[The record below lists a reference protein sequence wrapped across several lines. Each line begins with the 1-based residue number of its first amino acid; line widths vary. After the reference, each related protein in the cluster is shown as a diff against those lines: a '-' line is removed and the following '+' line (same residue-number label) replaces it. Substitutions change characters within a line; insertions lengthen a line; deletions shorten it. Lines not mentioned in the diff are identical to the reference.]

1 MRLALYPHPDT
12 PPASALAIEV
22 EVRRRASTL
31 ELRYL
36 ATGATEE
43 IRLPAPAAGERADEL
58 WKHTCFEAFVA
69 RADGCYY
76 EFNFA
81 PSTRWA
87 AYGFS
92 GYREGMAAA
101 SVDAPSI
108 EARADE
114 GLYEVRV
121 SLQLDRLPGLPADEV
136 WSLALTAVIEDM
148 DGGKSY
154 WALKHPPGR
163 PDFHHRDGFALDLP
177 A

>member
-1 MRLALYPHPDT
+1 MRLALSPHPDT

-22 EVRRRASTL
+22 EVERRASSL

-36 ATGATEE
+36 VTGA
-43 IRLPAPAAGERADEL
+43 IDDLRLPAPAAPERADEL

-69 RADGCYY
+69 RADGGYY

-87 AYGFS
+87 AYGFA
-92 GYREGMAAA
+92 GYREGVADAD
-101 SVDAPSI
+101 VDAPVI

-136 WSLALTAVIEDM
+136 WPLALTAVIEDT

-154 WALKHPPGR
+154 WALRHPPGR
-163 PDFHHRDGFALDLP
+163 PDFHHRDGFACELP